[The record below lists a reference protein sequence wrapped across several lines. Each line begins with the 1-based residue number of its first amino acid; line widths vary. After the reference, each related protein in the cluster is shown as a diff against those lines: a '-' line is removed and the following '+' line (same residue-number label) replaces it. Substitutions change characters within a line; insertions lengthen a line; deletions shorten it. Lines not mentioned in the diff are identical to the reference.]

1 MKIIDIYNKYKK
13 EYKEYVIIIE
23 SGVFYYVLN
32 DDCGVI
38 NKLLDYK
45 IKYLCGNFSIG
56 FPINSINKVTEKLNT
71 KEINYLVLKKSS
83 DGYII
88 DEKNK
93 ENNNNYGNYLIDLSR
108 LNYLND
114 RINRIYNKLLD
125 RINDSDIE
133 EKLLQMEKLL

>member
-1 MKIIDIYNKYKK
+1 M
-13 EYKEYVIIIE
+13 
-23 SGVFYYVLN
+23 
-32 DDCGVI
+32 
-38 NKLLDYK
+38 
-45 IKYLCGNFSIG
+45 
-56 FPINSINKVTEKLNT
+56 
-71 KEINYLVLKKSS
+71 VLKKSS

-93 ENNNNYGNYLIDLSR
+93 GNNNNYGNYLIDLSR

>member
-45 IKYLCGNFSIG
+45 IKLF
-56 FPINSINKVTEKLNT
+56 
-71 KEINYLVLKKSS
+71 KK
-83 DGYII
+83 DYF
-88 DEKNK
+88 
-93 ENNNNYGNYLIDLSR
+93 
-108 LNYLND
+108 
-114 RINRIYNKLLD
+114 
-125 RINDSDIE
+125 
-133 EKLLQMEKLL
+133 

>member
-13 EYKEYVIIIE
+13 EYNEYVIIIE

-56 FPINSINKVTEKLNT
+56 FPSNSINKVTEKLNT

-125 RINDSDIE
+125 RINDNDIE